1 MEISNSEGLLDRSFT
16 VHPPKLIVARVDS
29 SSEEEEEMALNSRKG
44 LKDLLMVRNKRSS
57 SKEALKSQP
66 LHTLPLPPPP
76 PSALNLLPMPNL
88 KKKKEGEGGSREGGA
103 SPPKGAQTVEDGQR
117 QREGLLGEE

>member
-57 SKEALKSQP
+57 SKKALKSQSP
-66 LHTLPLPPPP
+66 HTLPLPPPP
-76 PSALNLLPMPNL
+76 PPALNLLPMPNL
-88 KKKKEGEGGSREGGA
+88 KKKRKEKEGVEKGELV
-103 SPPKGAQTVEDGQR
+103 PQKEPKQ
-117 QREGLLGEE
+117 